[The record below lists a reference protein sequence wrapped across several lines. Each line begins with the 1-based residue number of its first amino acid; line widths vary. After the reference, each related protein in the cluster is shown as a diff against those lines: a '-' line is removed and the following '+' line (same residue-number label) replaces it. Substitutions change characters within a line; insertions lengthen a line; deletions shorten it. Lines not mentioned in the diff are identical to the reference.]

1 MLNSTI
7 RFSDRVEDYA
17 KYRPSYPSDVIEL
30 LKSKFSLSPSHTIVD
45 VGSGTGI
52 SSELFLKNGNTVFG
66 VEPNDSM
73 RIEAEKNLAR
83 YEAFKSVNGVSNK
96 TNLSNKCA
104 DFIVVAQ
111 AFHWFEP
118 VSTRA
123 EFKRI
128 LKDDGVVVILFNDR
142 ATKGTPFAEQY
153 EALLNEFGSDYKQV
167 KHKNVGE
174 KRHKEFLGE
183 YQEFHFSN
191 YQDFNFDGL
200 LGRLQS
206 SSYAPKEGDIR
217 FVEMVNVLRRI
228 FDDNC
233 KNGLVRIEYDTQLF
247 CSRLK
252 HE

>member
-1 MLNSTI
+1 MLNSTT
-7 RFSDRVEDYA
+7 RFSNRVEDYA
-17 KYRPSYPSDVIEL
+17 KYRPNYPLEVIDL
-30 LKSKFSLSPSHTIVD
+30 LKSKFNLSSSHTIVD

-66 VEPNDSM
+66 VEPNDKM
-73 RIEAEKNLAR
+73 RLEAEKNLAH
-83 YEAFKSVNGVSNK
+83 YGAFKSVNGVSN
-96 TNLSNKCA
+96 NANISNKCA

-118 VSTRA
+118 VSTKA

-128 LKDDGVVVILFNDR
+128 LKDNGLVVILFNDR
-142 ATKGTPFAEQY
+142 ATKGSPFAEQY
-153 EALLNEFGSDYKQV
+153 EALLNEFGSDYKEV

-191 YQDFNFDGL
+191 HQDFNFEAL
-200 LGRLQS
+200 LGRLKS

-217 FVEMVNVLRRI
+217 FDEMVKVLRRI

-233 KNGLVRIEYDTQLF
+233 KNGLIRMEYDTQLF
-247 CSRLK
+247 CSRFK